1 MENEIIQLGATAVV
15 AITAFKAIEYIVNT
29 FVKRDT
35 KNIHPLC
42 QNIITLETLF
52 KTNLETQK
60 ETSKLIH
67 NTLHTTDEELKENRR
82 AVGILTTQIEV
93 LKNTIEERIPKKRP
107 FEL

>member
-1 MENEIIQLGATAVV
+1 MTPEYIQLGATAVV

-29 FVKRDT
+29 FVKRESKT
-35 KNIHPLC
+35 NHPLC
-42 QNIITLETLF
+42 QNIITMEALF

-82 AVGILTTQIEV
+82 AISNLTTQIEV
-93 LKNTIEERIPKKRP
+93 LKNTIEERIPKK
-107 FEL
+107 L